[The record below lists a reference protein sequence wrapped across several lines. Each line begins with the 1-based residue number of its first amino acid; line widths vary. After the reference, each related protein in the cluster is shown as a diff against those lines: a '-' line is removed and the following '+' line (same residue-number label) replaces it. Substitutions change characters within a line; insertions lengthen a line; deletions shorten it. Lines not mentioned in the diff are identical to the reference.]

1 MAKPIS
7 HADLEHLTDAELVA
21 YARAHMQD
29 EGPTLQIAKS
39 CVAFV
44 YERNRGTVR
53 ALCAAKAPRDLVED
67 LEAAVYER
75 FVKAV
80 YLRQEPMTNPG
91 GLLVVMTQRVIATH
105 YERGPRVTTPLD
117 GLTERGAPDERLD
130 DPEVDQVV
138 DQLLSVLS
146 PKQREVVWLRVYGEL
161 SSGEIAE
168 RLDTSPGNVD
178 VIFYRAM
185 RKLQDVMES

>member
-1 MAKPIS
+1 MAKPLS

-21 YARAHMQD
+21 YARAHIRD
-29 EGPTLQIAKS
+29 DDGPSLDVAKY

-44 YERNRGTVR
+44 YERNRSTVR
-53 ALCAAKAPRDLVED
+53 VLCAAKAPLDLVDD

-75 FVKAV
+75 FVKTV
-80 YLRQEPMTNPG
+80 YLRQQPMTNPG

-105 YERGPRVTTPLD
+105 YASGSRPTTPLD
-117 GLTERGAPDERLD
+117 GLVERGATDAHLD
-130 DPEVDQVV
+130 DREVDEVV
-138 DQLLSVLS
+138 DQMLSTLS

-161 SSGEIAE
+161 SSAEIAE

-185 RKLQDVMES
+185 RKLQDVI